1 MTVHSV
7 VCCYVNKGKSQMG
20 ESVRTAETPKAIQSW
35 SGLHHQIFQ
44 DLVSRHLRSHAG
56 IQQFKKPNRASS
68 VGARQGRP
76 ATSAAEGP
84 VGAESAALRA
94 AALRGPGALGRGRNG
109 ETGLFLWA
117 SFDSGVFCRDDLLQG
132 YPSYVFC
139 PSNIPTYL
147 SWCVE
152 FFLCPFFLRTISF

>member
-1 MTVHSV
+1 MASV
-7 VCCYVNKGKSQMG
+7 CYDNRSLILFFCERRRGVSKKTKKNTEEKKTQKEKRKRKEKRGPSG
-20 ESVRTAETPKAIQSW
+20 IPELRRRARPLALPGAAVRDRCRLAE
-35 SGLHHQIFQ
+35 
-44 DLVSRHLRSHAG
+44 RRRS
-56 IQQFKKPNRASS
+56 
-68 VGARQGRP
+68 
-76 ATSAAEGP
+76 
-84 VGAESAALRA
+84 ALRA

-117 SFDSGVFCRDDLLQG
+117 SYDSGVFFRDDLLQG

-152 FFLCPFFLRTISF
+152 FSLCPFFLRTISF